1 MPSSHSVTF
10 AVVSC
15 AVSDRSQNAM
25 IKADGTFVCR
35 FCKQKV
41 RELAAAGLT
50 PKLFYPIR
58 FLQLKLGVSFLVG
71 YHSSGG
77 TRYVNC
83 RKELSFFSAG
93 VHKDYLGSPCR
104 KDDPSLSVVTTH
116 IEDSFLSRAVGYRG
130 LFDVVCLINLGQLQ
144 KASDLSDVHKT
155 YRLAPDVVPYASQD
169 GFGLL
174 SVSDSS
180 LLNQQNH
187 EAYKYRDR
195 DPHHT
200 RPPCFV

>member
-1 MPSSHSVTF
+1 MVQP
-10 AVVSC
+10 
-15 AVSDRSQNAM
+15 SDRRYPGAHRGRAVAVDSDSRGGALGFRQTA
-25 IKADGTFVCR
+25 R
-35 FCKQKV
+35 RE

-116 IEDSFLSRAVGYRG
+116 IEDSFLSRAVSYRG
-130 LFDVVCLINLGQLQ
+130 LFDVVCLINLDQLQ

-155 YRLAPDVVPYASQD
+155 CRLAPDVIPYASQD
-169 GFGLL
+169 GFGRL
-174 SVSDSS
+174 SVGDSS
-180 LLNQQNH
+180 LLTQQNH